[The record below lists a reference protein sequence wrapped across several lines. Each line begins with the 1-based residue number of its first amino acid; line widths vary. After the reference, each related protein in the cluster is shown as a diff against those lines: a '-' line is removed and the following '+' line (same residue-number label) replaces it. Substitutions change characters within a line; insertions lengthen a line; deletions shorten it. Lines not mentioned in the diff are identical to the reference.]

1 MDRPNQYQRN
11 RLVKR
16 IAQKAVNFL
25 GARNMLPAEKL
36 DLKVIRESKYF
47 DSKWYKKKYLENTN
61 ENPERH
67 YLHTGFKMN
76 YDPSPLFSTG
86 TYYHENP
93 DVLASGMNPL
103 LHYERYGRKEG
114 RLGESAAMDIL
125 TNSPLFDAEW
135 YHQQYMRNEKGS
147 PYSHYLAIGSKR
159 GFCPSKEFSS
169 IRYYLRHPLVRQNK
183 LDALIHYEKFGRIEE
198 RKYRLNYHPFDEVTE
213 DEQARIRQLQDKR
226 IKDQFNKSS
235 SHLILFLVPERDAV
249 TGGLMSICSIATV
262 TNALKMIHNS
272 DVIVATIPHRK
283 TFANYSSFDTEHDIF
298 RFSQVPKYFS
308 KLTNLI
314 IHVPEVHLKNF
325 LEQLEPEQISWL
337 QNIDQLRINILN
349 QNNTYLP
356 RPQTVDLLRYLTN
369 DLTMTCAHKKY
380 CVPQLRTAYDMPV
393 HWLSAS
399 NLVNY
404 HYRGYEQKE
413 NLLAYSSD
421 KNEFSS
427 AIINRIQESI
437 PGLKTQ
443 KIEKLSYDQYRE
455 LISQA
460 KWTISFGE
468 GIDGYFIEAIRC
480 GAIPFA
486 AYNPTFFDEA
496 YEGLPN
502 IYDSY
507 HDMLENIVRDIQ
519 SWDNPTDFSIFNDK
533 LRAIDRREYDDEVYK
548 KNVQLYYEGKFT
560 YGFDEV
566 LQKRQTLL
574 DRKPLVSIVLATYNG
589 ERFLKCQLES
599 LSALTYPNLELIVC
613 DDASTDGTL
622 DILRDFRVNYPYKLI
637 ENENHSGLVKNFTKA
652 IRVAQGEF
660 VALCDQDDVWL
671 PDKIET
677 LLEHVDDFDVIS
689 GSCMVIDEKDNYHV
703 EAVMHDVYEDSHHD
717 VYQLSDFL
725 DENPILGCASLIRK
739 QLIDRC
745 LPIPEGVLYHDWW
758 IMINAVLRGN
768 GVGYTDKV
776 VLNYRQ
782 HGENTAF
789 MTFNDHNFYR
799 KLLRFYDVLEDE
811 FADILDKHDYFNLM
825 CVKNRFALEEIFR
838 QYTPVQAANFLKKN
852 QQSFTD
858 RFINILSKKVSEFP
872 PSGTGKKL

>member
-1 MDRPNQYQRN
+1 MQKFDQRQERN
-11 RLVKR
+11 PAKKILKGVFDSSRERKLSSFEKND
-16 IAQKAVNFL
+16 QKL
-25 GARNMLPAEKL
+25 IK
-36 DLKVIRESKYF
+36 ESNYF
-47 DSKWYKKKYLENTN
+47 DSNWYRNKYLFDTKES
-61 ENPERH
+61 PSLH
-67 YLHTGFKMN
+67 YLRMGFKVN
-76 YDPSPLFSTG
+76 YDPSPLFSTEA
-86 TYYHENP
+86 YYHQNP
-93 DVLASGMNPL
+93 DVFAAGVNPL
-103 LHYERYGRKEG
+103 LHYERYGKSEG
-114 RLGESAAMDIL
+114 RLIESEGMGIMR
-125 TNSPLFDAEW
+125 NSPLFDAEW
-135 YHQQYMRNEKGS
+135 YRKRYMGNEKGS
-147 PYSHYLAIGSKR
+147 PYGHYLTIGTER

-169 IRYYLRHPLVRQNK
+169 LRYYLRHPLVRQNK
-183 LDALIHYEKFGRIEE
+183 LDALIHYEKFGRTEE
-198 RKYRLNYHPFDEVTE
+198 RKYRFNYHPFDEVTE
-213 DEQARIRQLQDKR
+213 DEQASIRQLQDNR
-226 IKDQFNKSS
+226 IKDQFNKDS
-235 SHLILFLVPERDAV
+235 SHMILFLVPEKDAV

-262 TNALKMIHNS
+262 TNALKTIHNS
-272 DVIVATIPHRK
+272 GVMVATIPHLK
-283 TFANYSSFDTEHDIF
+283 TFDNYSSFDTEHDIF
-298 RFSQVPKYFS
+298 RFSQVPEYFS

-325 LEQLEPEQISWL
+325 IEQLEPEQISWL

-356 RPQTVDLLRYLTN
+356 RPQMVDLLRYLTN

-399 NLVNY
+399 NLVKY
-404 HYRGYEQKE
+404 QYRGYEQKE
-413 NLLAYSSD
+413 NVLAYSSD
-421 KNEFSS
+421 QNEFSS
-427 AIINRIQESI
+427 AIINRIQENI
-437 PGLKTQ
+437 PRLKTQ

-455 LISQA
+455 LISKA

-507 HDMLENIVRDIQ
+507 HDMLENIVKDIQ
-519 SWDNPTDFSIFNDK
+519 SWDNPRDFSTFNDQ
-533 LRAIDRREYDDEVYK
+533 LRAIDQREYDDEVYK

-566 LQKRQTLL
+566 VKRRQALL

-589 ERFLKCQLES
+589 DRFLKTQLES
-599 LSALTYPNLELIVC
+599 LSALTYPNLELIIC

-622 DILRDFRVNYPYKLI
+622 EILRDFRVNYPYKLI
-637 ENENHSGLVKNFTKA
+637 ENENHSGLVENFTKA
-652 IRVAQGEF
+652 IQVAQGEF
-660 VALCDQDDVWL
+660 VALCDQDDIWL

-677 LLEHVDDFDVIS
+677 LLDHVDEFDVIS
-689 GSCMVIDEKDNYHV
+689 GSCMVIDEKDNYHT

-717 VYQLSDFL
+717 AYQLSDFL

-758 IMINAVLRGN
+758 IMISAVLRGN

-776 VLNYRQ
+776 VIKYRQ

-799 KLLRFYDVLEDE
+799 KLLKFYDVLEVE
-811 FADILDKHDYFNLM
+811 FAEILDKHDYFDLM
-825 CVKNRFALEEIFR
+825 CVRNRFALEEVFR
-838 QYTPVQAANFLKKN
+838 QYAPVQAANFLKKN

-858 RFINILSKKVSEFP
+858 RFIDILSKKLSAFT
-872 PSGTGKKL
+872 PSGTGTKK